1 MHLKVAICDDEE
13 KQLAYMR
20 STLETWA
27 KGRSHLVSVQT
38 FPSAEAFLFAYGED
52 KSFDILLLDIE
63 MGKMN
68 GVELARMLRAENERL
83 QIVFVT
89 GYDKY
94 IADGYDVMA
103 LHYLMKPV
111 SEEKLFSVLDRAV
124 RLLSDREKD
133 LVLTVN
139 KATVRIALCE
149 IVYIEALQN
158 YAAIHTEKAEYKV
171 KMSLSAL
178 EKELDDGFFRTGKSY
193 IVGLRYVSAI
203 AKTEITLDNGQRIPL
218 GRGLFDAANKAFI
231 KFY

>member
-1 MHLKVAICDDEE
+1 MHLKIAVCDDEE
-13 KQLAYMR
+13 KQLIHMR
-20 STLETWA
+20 SLLEAWA
-27 KGRSHLVSVQT
+27 KERAHLAEVQT
-38 FPSAEAFLFAYGED
+38 FSSAEAFLFAYSED

-63 MGKMN
+63 MGRMN
-68 GVELARMLRAENERL
+68 GVELARVLRAENERL

-111 SEEKLFSVLDRAV
+111 SKEKLFAVLDRAA
-124 RLLSDREKD
+124 RLLCDREKN

-139 KATVRIALCE
+139 KATVKIALHE
-149 IVYIEALQN
+149 ITYIEALQN
-158 YAAIHTEKAEYKV
+158 YAAIHTETAEYKV

-193 IVGLRYVSAI
+193 IVGLRYVASI
-203 AKTEITLDNGQRIPL
+203 AKTEITLDSGQRIPL

>member
-1 MHLKVAICDDEE
+1 MHLKVAVCDDEE
-13 KQLAYMR
+13 KQLTYLRAM
-20 STLETWA
+20 LETWA
-27 KGRSHLVSVQT
+27 KERAHLLEVQT
-38 FPSAEAFLFAYGED
+38 FSSAEAFLFAYSED
-52 KSFDILLLDIE
+52 KNFDILLADIE

-68 GVELARMLRAENERL
+68 GVELARLLRAEDERL

-111 SEEKLFSVLDRAV
+111 SAEKLIGVLDRAV
-124 RLLSDREKD
+124 RLLGDREKS

-158 YAAIHTEKAEYKV
+158 YVVIHTEKAEYKA

-193 IVGLRYVSAI
+193 IVGLRYVASI
-203 AKTEITLDNGQRIPL
+203 AKTEITLDSGQRIPL